1 MDNNVEERAG
11 WGMGKSSVEVKRG
24 GKGDGSRIAAKK
36 RGAADVLRSSRGEDV
51 REVDVQRRFKWSSE
65 RIKNDEPSLSLSRG

>member
-24 GKGDGSRIAAKK
+24 GKGNGSRITAKK
-36 RGAADVLRSSRGEDV
+36 ERSSRCVEEQPWRG
-51 REVDVQRRFKWSSE
+51 REGGRCAKEV
-65 RIKNDEPSLSLSRG
+65 